1 MDSCQ
6 VVMFAYQS
14 VANEKLLKPLKY
26 LNDFKIGWK
35 REQVEVY
42 TETMKKWTGPWQWAL
57 NLKRKIIMKINEWIW
72 ELVKSISRGRR

>member
-1 MDSCQ
+1 MVQKCGSCESSQ
-6 VVMFAYQS
+6 VGQGVVRDEACCNALMPGSDVCLPS

-42 TETMKKWTGPWQWAL
+42 TETMKKWTRPWQWAL
-57 NLKRKIIMKINEWIW
+57 N
-72 ELVKSISRGRR
+72 

>member
-1 MDSCQ
+1 MRPAVMDSCQ

-42 TETMKKWTGPWQWAL
+42 TETMKK
-57 NLKRKIIMKINEWIW
+57 
-72 ELVKSISRGRR
+72 